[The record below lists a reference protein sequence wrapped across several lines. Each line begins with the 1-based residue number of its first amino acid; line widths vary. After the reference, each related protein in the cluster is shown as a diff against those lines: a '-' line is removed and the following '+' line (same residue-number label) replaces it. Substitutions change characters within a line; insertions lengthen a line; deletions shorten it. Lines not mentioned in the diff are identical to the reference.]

1 MNILPASLLP
11 LLLLAPV
18 ADGWLGVYL
27 DPDRDEAVVA
37 EAMPGSPA
45 AKAGLQA
52 GDVMLAVGDTLTP
65 TRDAFVAA
73 IRATKA
79 GDSVRLKIRR
89 GKDESVV
96 VVKLGERPAD
106 GVAAPAKPQPG
117 TRPAAPSKPAVEVA
131 PIEPVSPAGKK
142 AYLGL
147 ALRATDKGL
156 AIDRI
161 VPAGPSDGSGF
172 VVGDVV
178 TSVAERPVAS
188 LAELDK
194 VLSSLVPGRQVAVG
208 VVGEQGTRS
217 VMLTLGGRDDGAPR
231 AAARALTP
239 DGARPVPMS
248 KDDVPPPMPA
258 KPAKPA
264 KVKPAAGEMDLE
276 AEIEALRAE
285 LRELRHQLEQL
296 KKQGRE

>member
-1 MNILPASLLP
+1 MNILPATLLP

-27 DPDRDEAVVA
+27 DTERDEAVIA

-52 GDVMLAVGDTLTP
+52 GDVMLAVGDTATP
-65 TRDAFVAA
+65 TRDAFIAA
-73 IRATKA
+73 IRACKA

-89 GKDESVV
+89 GKDESIV

-106 GVAAPAKPQPG
+106 GAAAPAKAPSG
-117 TRPAAPSKPAVEVA
+117 TKPAAPSKPAVEVA
-131 PIEPVSPAGKK
+131 PIEPMPAAGKK

-147 ALRATDKGL
+147 ALRAADNGL

-172 VVGDVV
+172 VVGDLV

-188 LAELDK
+188 LDDLDK
-194 VLSSLVPGRQVAVG
+194 VLSSLAPGRQVAVG
-208 VVGEQGTRS
+208 VVGKQGTRS
-217 VMLTLGGRDDGAPR
+217 VMVTLGGRDDGAPR
-231 AAARALTP
+231 AAARAMTTDTP
-239 DGARPVPMS
+239 RAVPAP
-248 KDDVPPPMPA
+248 KEIVPPPVPAQPTKPSKA
-258 KPAKPA
+258 KPAP
-264 KVKPAAGEMDLE
+264 GEADLE

-285 LRELRHQLEQL
+285 LRELRHQLQEL